1 MYSFPW
7 TSSRFTSGAGG
18 LVTAGGAAGWLAAAD
33 GVRGLSSG
41 RFETSEGAGAGCEV
55 VGATA
60 GGFSEASIVL
70 AAGFFF
76 ASAADSF
83 FSSPLDSG
91 LGGTLPAGMIL
102 IILSFSTTAN
112 P

>member
-1 MYSFPW
+1 MYSFPR
-7 TSSRFTSGAGG
+7 TSSRFTGGAGG
-18 LVTAGGAAGWLAAAD
+18 LVAAGRAAGWLAAAD
-33 GVRGLSSG
+33 VVRGVSFG
-41 RFETSEGAGAGCEV
+41 RFETSGGAGAGCEV

-70 AAGFFF
+70 ATGFFF

-83 FSSPLDSG
+83 FNSRLDSG
-91 LGGTLPAGMIL
+91 LGGTPPAGMIL
-102 IILSFSTTAN
+102 RILSLSTRAN